1 MDLHRHKLNFFKSC
15 FKYPEDETC
24 NLRVGEGRVDCCVII
39 VKHQKAEYVLL
50 LCNIGKAQHGVCVVF
65 TKPYPKKGIR
75 GAGGLGKPKLPNT
88 EK

>member
-24 NLRVGEGRVDCCVII
+24 NLRVERGRVDCCVII
-39 VKHQKAEYVLL
+39 AKHQKAEYVLL
-50 LCNIGKAQHGVCVVF
+50 LCNIGKHSMEYVWFSQSLTQKWGE
-65 TKPYPKKGIR
+65 GE
-75 GAGGLGKPKLPNT
+75 LGKPKLPNT